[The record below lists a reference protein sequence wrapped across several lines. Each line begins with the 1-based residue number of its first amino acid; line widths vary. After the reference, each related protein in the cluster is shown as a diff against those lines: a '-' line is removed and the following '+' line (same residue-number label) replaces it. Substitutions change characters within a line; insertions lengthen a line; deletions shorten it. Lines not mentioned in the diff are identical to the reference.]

1 VLRDATYYAASEAAR
16 LGVQI
21 GFSISSNGTLI
32 DETDGEFFEKYRL
45 AVTICL
51 DGPCAVHDHLRPYRG
66 ARGSFETVLRTIRP
80 ILPRQQQMQVSARVT
95 VTPRT
100 WDCAIRSII
109 LSHWGFTASD
119 FRRYSVPQVADTR
132 CSAMISPTCSTQW
145 WPAARSS
152 SDVPLPEIVIRSHDR
167 EDLAAE
173 TPLIELERRLALT
186 VEGQIRGQL

>member
-66 ARGSFETVLRTIRP
+66 GRGSFETVLRTYSP
-80 ILPRQQQMQVSARVT
+80 DPSA
-95 VTPRT
+95 
-100 WDCAIRSII
+100 
-109 LSHWGFTASD
+109 
-119 FRRYSVPQVADTR
+119 
-132 CSAMISPTCSTQW
+132 
-145 WPAARSS
+145 PAADASICTRDGYLENLGLRDTLDYFVALGFHSVGFS
-152 SDVPLPEIVIRSHDR
+152 PLLSAPSGRHEMQRD
-167 EDLAAE
+167 DLADLLDAMVACGE
-173 TPLIELERRLALT
+173 EFERRT
-186 VEGQIRGQL
+186 VAGDRYPFA